1 MSRRHFVIMW
11 HMMEKEAERQQPATR
26 TQGAGGRGPRGPLP
40 TRYGVYIYLN
50 PPA

>member
-1 MSRRHFVIMW
+1 MACGRFVIMW
-11 HMMEKEAERQQPATR
+11 HMMEKKGTAAEPATW

>member
-1 MSRRHFVIMW
+1 MARGCFVIMW
-11 HMMEKEAERQQPATR
+11 HMMEKEGTAAEPATW